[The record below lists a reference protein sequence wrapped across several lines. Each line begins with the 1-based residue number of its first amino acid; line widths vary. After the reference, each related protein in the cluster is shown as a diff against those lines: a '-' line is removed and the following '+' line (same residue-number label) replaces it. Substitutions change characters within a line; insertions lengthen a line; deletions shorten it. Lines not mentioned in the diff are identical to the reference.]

1 MNAIKNLQR
10 KRGPGMMSNKLQ
22 FIKIALTC
30 VFVVGGAQLIA
41 AENDVAEKTE
51 VTEKKKK
58 KGPTKKPEYFRWKD
72 AAAVAEA
79 WEQPVVVFVDL
90 EDCKVCSRV
99 RAGTVGNRF
108 FKDFVKD
115 NCVYYRYKV
124 PRVEVKRGRRNRG
137 SVNKKDDLP
146 KPDFEA
152 VKESEKRI
160 VDMAIEGKSASR
172 FPKIL
177 LLKSNGQKIGTVSY
191 DSSEP
196 SFEAFIGEL
205 KGLFESAKY
214 DFAVPRNIQKLF
226 DAEAKKRAAL
236 EKRKKK

>member
-1 MNAIKNLQR
+1 
-10 KRGPGMMSNKLQ
+10 MMSNKLR
-22 FIKIALTC
+22 FMRIVLPC
-30 VFVVGGAQLIA
+30 VFVLGAMAVTA
-41 AENDVAEKTE
+41 AENEGAETSE
-51 VTEKKKK
+51 APVKKKK
-58 KGPTKKPEYFRWKD
+58 KGPAKKPEYFRWKD

-90 EDCKVCSRV
+90 EDCKISGRV
-99 RAGTVGNRF
+99 RSATVGNRF
-108 FKDFVKD
+108 FKDFVKE

-137 SVNKKDDLP
+137 SVNKKDDVP
-146 KPDFEA
+146 KPDFES

-160 VDMAIEGKSASR
+160 VDMVVQGKSGFR
-172 FPKIL
+172 FPGIV
-177 LLKSNGQKIGTVSY
+177 LLKANGQMIGTVSY

-196 SFEAFIGEL
+196 SFESFIGEL
-205 KGLFESAKY
+205 KTLFESAKY
-214 DFAVPRNIQKLF
+214 DIEMPRNIQKLF

>member
-1 MNAIKNLQR
+1 
-10 KRGPGMMSNKLQ
+10 MMSNKLR
-22 FIKIALTC
+22 FMRIVLPC
-30 VFVVGGAQLIA
+30 VFVLGAMAVTA
-41 AENDVAEKTE
+41 AENEGAETSE
-51 VTEKKKK
+51 APVKKKK
-58 KGPTKKPEYFRWKD
+58 KGPAKKPEYFRWKD

-177 LLKSNGQKIGTVSY
+177 LLKSNGQMIGTVSY

-196 SFEAFIGEL
+196 SFESFIGEL
-205 KGLFESAKY
+205 KTLFESAKY
-214 DFAVPRNIQKLF
+214 DIEMPRNIQKLF